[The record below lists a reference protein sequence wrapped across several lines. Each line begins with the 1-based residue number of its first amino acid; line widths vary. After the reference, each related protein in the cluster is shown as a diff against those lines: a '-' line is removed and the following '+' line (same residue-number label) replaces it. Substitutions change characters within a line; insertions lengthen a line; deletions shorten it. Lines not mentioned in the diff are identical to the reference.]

1 MLRAALHEDL
11 QRKQEGHGS
20 SDRAFGLVFCAFFAL
35 VGLSPLRTHHPVRV
49 WALALSA
56 VFLIIGLVRPVWL
69 APLNRSWTKLGLL
82 LGRIVSPIITAVLF
96 YVVVTPTAV
105 LFRLLKKDPLH
116 LRPDREVDSYWI
128 ERHPPGPP
136 LDTMSNQY

>member
-1 MLRAALHEDL
+1 MVRAALHEDL

-35 VGLSPLRTHHPVRV
+35 VGLLPLRAHHAVRL

-56 VFLIIGLVRPVWL
+56 VFLIIGLVHPVWL
-69 APLNRSWTKLGLL
+69 APLNWIWTKLGIL
-82 LGRIVSPIITAVLF
+82 LGRIVNPVVTAVLF

-105 LFRLLKKDPLH
+105 LFRLLGKDPLH
-116 LRPDREVDSYWI
+116 IRADPEVDSYWI
-128 ERHPPGPP
+128 ERNPPGPP
-136 LDTMSNQY
+136 LNTMSNQY